1 MADPVVSYPFDPTG
15 QAQSNRITGE
25 QIVIVA
31 PGDRLFHYT
40 MPRWAPM
47 FEAGHVLKLRDLN
60 NSIIPLTMG
69 VDYYL
74 SHKFADASLAT
85 MHDIFGSI
93 SFLRR
98 DIVGTLI
105 ADYNTLGGIWT
116 LNPSQIAEILANRV
130 FNPRIRTWEQVTFRP
145 VDFPVI
151 DHPWNLDDM
160 VGMKEI
166 IEMMER
172 FYVTYLGSLDPS
184 TGGGLIN
191 AHLADFANP
200 HRTSANQTGAYSYAQ
215 IDNMLT
221 QFLGI
226 NGVAFNSNR
235 LGGKTLAE
243 IFLDAVNIKVRNAF
257 QADTATSATRAVTSA
272 DSEKLAGQTLQQ
284 IINSLQSS
292 TSDASRFNG
301 KTYEEVRAD
310 FMGGTAANADKLG
323 GQTLQQIKSELQA
336 ATGDAVTLQGRSYD
350 QLMQQ
355 VVTTKVNNATRA
367 DNAGGADTL
376 NGKTASQIIA
386 EAASVVPDVA
396 HNAEH
401 VFGLDFDDL
410 VTTIVE
416 SDVYDALMPQ
426 VTLQVNPAAVTINR
440 PNDGGNLDPDYLYT
454 IVGEFLIPGTEVPP
468 WWDSSQATISSSL
481 DIFMFW
487 KGHTNRIRLD
497 ATAFEHP
504 SGNSFM
510 KYYSDLLVD
519 GQVQFGLRRLISP
532 YKSTTGV
539 QAYFNQVWMKFNKN
553 LDLKHYQVFHL
564 ARNSFI
570 LRDPLTTG
578 FWDHTSIGVS
588 AVVWQPQ
595 ENPGSVSELAEDTQA
610 AFDAMGDHITVL
622 IATPAA

>member
-47 FEAGHVLKLRDLN
+47 FEAGHALKLRDLN
-60 NSIIPLTMG
+60 NSIIPLKMG

-85 MHDIFGSI
+85 MHDIYGSI

-105 ADYNTLGGIWT
+105 ADYNTLGGTWT
-116 LNPSQIAEILANRV
+116 LNPTQIVEILANRV

-184 TGGGLIN
+184 TGGGLIS

-221 QFLGI
+221 GYLTT

-257 QADTATSATRAVTSA
+257 QADTATNATRAVTSS

-284 IINSLQSS
+284 IINSLQAS
-292 TSDASRFNG
+292 TSDARTFNG
-301 KTYEEVRAD
+301 KGYEEVRAD
-310 FMGGTAANADKLG
+310 FMAGTADNANKLG
-323 GQTLQQIKSELQA
+323 GQTLQQIKTELQA

-350 QLMQQ
+350 QIMQQ
-355 VVTTKVNNATRA
+355 VVSTKVNNAIRA
-367 DNAGGADTL
+367 DVATNADKLG
-376 NGKTASQIIA
+376 GKTASQIIA
-386 EAASVVPDVA
+386 EAVAVVPELARNSERVYG
-396 HNAEH
+396 
-401 VFGLDFDDL
+401 FDFDEL
-410 VTTIVE
+410 VDNIVD
-416 SDVYDALMPQ
+416 SDTYFNKLTYT
-426 VTLQVNPAAVTINR
+426 TLQVNPNAVTVNHA
-440 PNDGGNLDPDYLYT
+440 NDGGNLDPNYLYT
-454 IVGEFLIPGTEVPP
+454 IVGEFIIPGTDVPP
-468 WWDSSQATISSSL
+468 WWDKSQSITSSVL
-481 DIFMFW
+481 DVYLYW
-487 KGHTNRIRLD
+487 KGHTNRVRLD
-497 ATAFEHP
+497 VTAFEHP
-504 SGNSFM
+504 AGNSFL
-510 KYYSDLLVD
+510 KYYSDLLVT
-519 GQVQFGLRRLISP
+519 GQVQFGLRKLISP
-532 YKSTTGV
+532 YRATDGT

-553 LDLKHYQVFHL
+553 LDLKHYSIFQFN
-564 ARNSFI
+564 RNSFI
-570 LRDPLTTG
+570 LRDPLVKG

-588 AVVWQPQ
+588 SVVWQPQ
-595 ENPGSVSELAEDTQA
+595 ENPGSVTDLADDTQA